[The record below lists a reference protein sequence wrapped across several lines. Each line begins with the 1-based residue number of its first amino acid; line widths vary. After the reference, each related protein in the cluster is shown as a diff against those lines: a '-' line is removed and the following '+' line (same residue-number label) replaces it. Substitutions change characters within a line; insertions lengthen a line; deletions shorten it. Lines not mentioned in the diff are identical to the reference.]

1 MGQVSEGGRVGEEEC
16 RNGGAEPQID
26 GRKRG
31 RISWTE
37 EEVSGGIRMGVAAV
51 TASEPP
57 AHREPA
63 PRAEGA
69 QDAGCTAKPGAA
81 GP

>member
-31 RISWTE
+31 RMSWTG
-37 EEVSGGIRMGVAAV
+37 EEVSGGVGMGVAVATDVSGGLPNAV
-51 TASEPP
+51 KKGVEKLAKVRSELSQGGPP
-57 AHREPA
+57 
-63 PRAEGA
+63 
-69 QDAGCTAKPGAA
+69 
-81 GP
+81 